1 MMKNKSYLILAGLM
15 LSFAACKDP
24 KKDEKAL
31 ESEVMNLHEK
41 VMTDGETA
49 MQNKMKLD
57 TLILKKDSIKTAFPN
72 LDTSAENKNMRKL
85 SSEIVQADDTMSDWM
100 HNYNPDFSGKS
111 HQQIMDYLDQQK
123 QKVSAINN
131 QYDAVIKTSNQYL
144 LKFKKK

>member
-1 MMKNKSYLILAGLM
+1 
-15 LSFAACKDP
+15 
-24 KKDEKAL
+24 
-31 ESEVMNLHEK
+31 
-41 VMTDGETA
+41 
-49 MQNKMKLD
+49 MKLD

-72 LDTSAENKNMRKL
+72 LDTSAENKTIHKL
-85 SSEIVQADDTMSDWM
+85 STEIVQADDTMSDWM